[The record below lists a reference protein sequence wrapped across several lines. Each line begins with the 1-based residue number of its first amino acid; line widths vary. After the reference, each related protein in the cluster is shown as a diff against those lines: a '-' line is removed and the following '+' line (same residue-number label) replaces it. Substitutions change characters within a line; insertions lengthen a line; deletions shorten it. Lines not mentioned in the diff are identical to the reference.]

1 MQQGTTRVLP
11 LYPLRPT
18 TPSHHAMMQHAH
30 HPPPPSQVATLAS
43 SHAPS
48 HAHGGGARSLVPT
61 RVTAQRQLQRATRA
75 VKRSGGHPPLP
86 AGRGGYRTAAL
97 SRTSSILSMV
107 GARRGVDG
115 AGAWRGAV
123 PATAWASAAPGCCS
137 GRGRLGCLWG
147 VRGGCALGPCA
158 AARLLHPRA
167 RQCPPASLPRAGR
180 RRHTRPPSPRSR
192 GDTGPAD
199 RKKRRRAPHTFPT
212 AAWEGGRQAPGGVV
226 APRQCCLPAVS
237 STKAN

>member
-123 PATAWASAAPGCCS
+123 PATAWGVGRS
-137 GRGRLGCLWG
+137 GVLLWAGALGVLVGGARGLRARP
-147 VRGGCALGPCA
+147 VRGSAPVA
-158 AARLLHPRA
+158 PTRAPVPPREPAARWAPPTHP
-167 RQCPPASLPRAGR
+167 PPLSTLPRG
-180 RRHTRPPSPRSR
+180 HRP
-192 GDTGPAD
+192 G
-199 RKKRRRAPHTFPT
+199 
-212 AAWEGGRQAPGGVV
+212 
-226 APRQCCLPAVS
+226 
-237 STKAN
+237 